1 MSFSNHAVFL
11 AIHNLSG
18 RNGFADAIGIFLAEW
33 MPYLLA
39 IAFLALVFMQPGAR
53 KKFYLFAEGAL
64 AVILA
69 RGIVTPLIQL
79 FYHEPRPFSFY
90 GFAPLIGES
99 GWSFPSAHAAL
110 FFALLIP
117 VWYANKKWGWW
128 YLAAAALM
136 AVARVYAGVHWPLDI
151 VAGAIIG
158 MRILSKSQNSSSIA
172 DALANPQATK
182 LIAGGGARLYFLKGR
197 EKHSAA
203 VSARKF
209 RD

>member
-158 MRILSKSQNSSSIA
+158 IASGFFVRWLLRDARRGIELPATHHPHHPEAAATAVHLEGSKTTVQ
-172 DALANPQATK
+172 
-182 LIAGGGARLYFLKGR
+182 
-197 EKHSAA
+197 
-203 VSARKF
+203 
-209 RD
+209 